1 MDLDARLVLDE
12 GIQPAKQR
20 TAAGKHDAAV
30 NDVAGQLGRGAF
42 QRVLDGLDDAQ
53 QAVVHG
59 VADLLGADQNVL
71 RQAVHKVAAFDFHAG
86 LGVLRAGRANL
97 DLDLL
102 CRALTDQQVVF
113 ALDESDDALVQR
125 VARASHAAAG
135 DDARQADDSDLRR
148 AAANVHDHTADGV
161 GGGQTAADGGGH
173 RLFDD
178 RDLACARLGCSLA
191 HGAALDLGHTG
202 GHADDDPGASQNAV
216 AAGLADE
223 ALQHGRGNVK
233 IRNNAVLKG
242 AHRHDGAGCAANDRL
257 GLMADAAHP
266 QLVAARVHGDDAWL
280 AHDDAAALHVHKGV
294 GGAQI
299 NADVFGKHSVYS
311 PEKACKK
318 VADFSHTDSRFRGCP
333 GQVNSRSSCAVR

>member
-1 MDLDARLVLDE
+1 MAAAIGSSMTVTWRA
-12 GIQPAKQR
+12 PALAAAWR
-20 TAAGKHDAAV
+20 TA
-30 NDVAGQLGRGAF
+30 
-42 QRVLDGLDDAQ
+42 
-53 QAVVHG
+53 
-59 VADLLGADQNVL
+59 
-71 RQAVHKVAAFDFHAG
+71 
-86 LGVLRAGRANL
+86 
-97 DLDLL
+97 
-102 CRALTDQQVVF
+102 
-113 ALDESDDALVQR
+113 
-125 VARASHAAAG
+125 
-135 DDARQADDSDLRR
+135 RR
-148 AAANVHDHTADGV
+148 STSVTPEGT
-161 GGGQTAADGGGH
+161 QMTT
-173 RLFDD
+173 R
-178 RDLACARLGCSLA
+178 
-191 HGAALDLGHTG
+191 
-202 GHADDDPGASQNAV
+202 GASQNAV

-233 IRNNAVLKG
+233 IRNNAVLEG

>member
-1 MDLDARLVLDE
+1 MSFGRPSTRLR
-12 GIQPAKQR
+12 P
-20 TAAGKHDAAV
+20 
-30 NDVAGQLGRGAF
+30 
-42 QRVLDGLDDAQ
+42 
-53 QAVVHG
+53 
-59 VADLLGADQNVL
+59 
-71 RQAVHKVAAFDFHAG
+71 FDFHAG

-148 AAANVHDHTADGV
+148 AAANVHDH
-161 GGGQTAADGGGH
+161 AADASVVGRPLPMAAAIGSSMTVTW
-173 RLFDD
+173 RAPA
-178 RDLACARLGCSLA
+178 LAAAWRTARRSTSVTPEG
-191 HGAALDLGHTG
+191 TQMTTR
-202 GHADDDPGASQNAV
+202 GASQNAV

-233 IRNNAVLKG
+233 IRNNAVLEG

-294 GGAQI
+294 GGARSMPMSLVNIACILPKKHVKKLQI
-299 NADVFGKHSVYS
+299 FPIQTPVSG
-311 PEKACKK
+311 
-318 VADFSHTDSRFRGCP
+318 
-333 GQVNSRSSCAVR
+333 AVRVR